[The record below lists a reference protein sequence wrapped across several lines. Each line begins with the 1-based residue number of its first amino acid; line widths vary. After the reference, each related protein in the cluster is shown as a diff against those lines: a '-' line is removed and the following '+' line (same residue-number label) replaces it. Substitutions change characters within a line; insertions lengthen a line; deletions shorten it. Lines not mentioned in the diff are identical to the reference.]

1 MLGLLCARVLPLGFL
16 ALLVG
21 CEPLVEADF
30 PDIEVTRPNV
40 QVLPDPAS
48 GPSSLTFVF
57 GFDSAKLGANNA
69 GTNAGLQAQG
79 QIAEVKLHRLELT
92 AKGGVADWSFLRTF
106 RALAF
111 VPLKT
116 SSTQLSKTATERQVE
131 IADFARSGNAALGAT
146 FSVPLPEP
154 VDLLPLVRPS
164 SSEQHVID
172 VVVNLGGQP
181 PSVSWTVDVLMSI
194 SVKLRQ

>member
-1 MLGLLCARVLPLGFL
+1 MLGLIRARVLPLGFL
-16 ALLVG
+16 VLLVG
-21 CEPLVEADF
+21 CEPLVDADF

-40 QVLPDPAS
+40 PVLPDSAS
-48 GPSSLTFVF
+48 GPASLTFVF
-57 GFDSAKLGANNA
+57 GFDSGKLGANNA

-79 QIAEVKLHRLELT
+79 QIAEVKLHRLDLT
-92 AKGGVADWSFLRTF
+92 AKGGVTDWSFLRTL

-116 SSTQLSKTATERQVE
+116 SSTQLSKTATMRQVE

-164 SSEQHVID
+164 YSEQHVID

-181 PSVSWTVDVLMSI
+181 PSASWTVDVVMSI